1 MEEYSRIII
10 EDYCRTHD
18 SAKSRFLRDMLELA
32 DNFEEPSDPDAI
44 RMERMIE
51 REKNQQLKEAMEDL
65 DNELFG
71 W

>member
-10 EDYCRTHD
+10 EDYCRTHN
-18 SAKSRFLRDMLELA
+18 SAKSRFLHDMLELA